1 MASHVRFPVELL
13 DMAKLEEFF
22 AGIEMKPDKFFDN
35 RVELGRWWMK
45 NSFEKL
51 REKVN
56 KTDWKS
62 HANSAVVNAYYNG
75 VTNAII
81 LPAGI
86 LQVHC
91 VTFAT
96 GSRVLHIHN
105 SLNQLRLPHVVKALF
120 RTSLL
125 VANEIN
131 KNRQIETFR
140 GRSLEEIVQSI

>member
-1 MASHVRFPVELL
+1 MASHVGFPVELL

-35 RVELGRWWMK
+35 RVEIERWRMK

-62 HANSAVVNAYYNG
+62 HAKSAQVNAGYNL
-75 VTNAII
+75 VQNSII

-96 GSRVLHIHN
+96 ASRVLHIHN

-131 KNRQIETFR
+131 KNRQI
-140 GRSLEEIVQSI
+140 

>member
-1 MASHVRFPVELL
+1 MASHVGFPVELL

-35 RVELGRWWMK
+35 RVEIERWRMK

-62 HANSAVVNAYYNG
+62 HAEPFDINAMFIPAE
-75 VTNAII
+75 NAIG

-86 LQVHC
+86 LQVVAYC
-91 VTFAT
+91 IAVKCNQQF
-96 GSRVLHIHN
+96 HIF
-105 SLNQLRLPHVVKALF
+105 QLPRIQNGKFTV
-120 RTSLL
+120 R
-125 VANEIN
+125 
-131 KNRQIETFR
+131 
-140 GRSLEEIVQSI
+140 